1 MQMLSFIY
9 LCLKFYHMKKI
20 ILYCLLSCCL
30 FGCKKDSKTRMYFSA
45 STSNGENFKIKIYD
59 YLTGEVIYEKP
70 IGDTNNDFGERYD
83 LRPKSSIRLLCS
95 TNSKS
100 LNMSIQCSGVIL
112 NEYNTFNNK
121 PGTDVYL
128 DVLVP
133 DKN

>member
-1 MQMLSFIY
+1 
-9 LCLKFYHMKKI
+9 
-20 ILYCLLSCCL
+20 
-30 FGCKKDSKTRMYFSA
+30 MYFSA